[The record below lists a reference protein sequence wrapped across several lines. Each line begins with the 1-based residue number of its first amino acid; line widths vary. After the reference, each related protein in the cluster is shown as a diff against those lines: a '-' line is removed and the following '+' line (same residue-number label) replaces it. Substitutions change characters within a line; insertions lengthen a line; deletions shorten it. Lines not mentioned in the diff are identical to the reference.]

1 MCCGVACERN
11 CASREWRPSGD
22 QQRSQKSAKLE
33 KLKGRHVNKWVAPAA
48 FTDALTSTHDCA
60 TRNVLLRV
68 LFRLRQRK
76 DKIAADEVQLQV

>member
-1 MCCGVACERN
+1 MSLE
-11 CASREWRPSGD
+11 
-22 QQRSQKSAKLE
+22 SAKLK

-48 FTDALTSTHDCA
+48 FTDALTSTHARHDCA

-68 LFRLRQRK
+68 LFRLRQRE